1 MAPSKPIQKNI
12 IGTLNKSW
20 ILQHSLPLKNC
31 SNQNVWCNSA
41 TPQAMFD
48 SQFFHTLSSWRN
60 NNDDRVTVH
69 KTPPFSKHELHV
81 YARQSDIFHLS
92 SSIAFLIKR
101 DEIHVKNK
109 EKPTFLIL
117 KVNYI
122 LRTALSESPV
132 TLLKFEHLS
141 NQRTK
146 TTLWSVRDNALNDL
160 IGTLT

>member
-1 MAPSKPIQKNI
+1 MFGAIQ
-12 IGTLNKSW
+12 
-20 ILQHSLPLKNC
+20 QHLRQCLIHNFSTR
-31 SNQNVWCNSA
+31 A
-41 TPQAMFD
+41 
-48 SQFFHTLSSWRN
+48 LSSWRN

-146 TTLWSVRDNALNDL
+146 TTLWSVRDTCPKRSDWYANINVIFFKIKKKNTKIVRAHQPWNKL
-160 IGTLT
+160 